1 MTRKLVS
8 TLALLLRPRPVFASD
23 ALASDGG
30 EKAGS
35 GYGGPSFLGVDVQD
49 ISPERA
55 QALKLSGT
63 TGIEITMVDR
73 DAPAGKAGLKEHDVV
88 LKFGDTPVESVEQ
101 IRRLLRET
109 PACRTVNLTISR
121 DGQTMSVPVTLA
133 QRREAYGYT
142 FTMPEMPR
150 MPKPPKM
157 QHFEMPQVDVILH
170 QYSGTGLMI
179 ENLTPQL
186 REFFGVK
193 PGEGVLVRSVEKNSS
208 AATAGFKAGD
218 VIVSVGKEKIS
229 DLGDWRTTV
238 AMQKGKVAVGVV
250 RDRKEQT
257 LTLTLPAK
265 KDSSRI
271 VPLVPE
277 ISIDTEE
284 LDRELARI
292 RPQLEELRKQ
302 TQSKEFQDEMR
313 RAQKHAQEEVRR
325 SMEEMRKELE
335 RQKEEL
341 QPPDERD

>member
-8 TLALLLRPRPVFASD
+8 TLALLLLAVAPVFASD

-30 EKAGS
+30 EKAGG

-55 QALKLSGT
+55 QALKLSGA

-73 DAPAGKAGLKEHDVV
+73 DAPAGKAGLKEHDVI

-109 PACRTVNLTISR
+109 PAGRTVNLTISR
-121 DGQTMSVPVTLA
+121 DAQTMSVPVTLA
-133 QRREAYGYT
+133 QRREAYGYN
-142 FTMPEMPR
+142 FTMPELPP
-150 MPKPPKM
+150 MPKLPKI
-157 QHFEMPQVDVILH
+157 QRFEMPQVDVILH
-170 QYSGTGLMI
+170 QYSHTGLMI

-193 PGEGVLVRSVEKNSS
+193 PGEGVLVRSVEKSSS
-208 AATAGFKAGD
+208 AAAAGFKAGD
-218 VIVSVGKEKIS
+218 VIVRIGKEKIS

-250 RDRKEQT
+250 RDRKE
-257 LTLTLPAK
+257 LTLTLDLPTK
-265 KDSSRI
+265 KDSSRV

-284 LDRELARI
+284 LNREMAKI
-292 RPQLEELRKQ
+292 RPQLEKLSKQ
-302 TQSKEFQDEMR
+302 MQSKEFQDEMR
-313 RAQKHAQEEVRR
+313 RAQEEVRR
-325 SMEEMRKELE
+325 SMEEIRKELE

-341 QPPDERD
+341 QSPDEKN